1 MAPVDCV
8 SSPARFLSVRATAFT
23 LVENLHFAPIYT
35 VSSILLRTLPKMADT
50 KAHAVAESVFARN
63 RRRETEINEAL
74 VQEAAR
80 HEAAVKNMRRLRA
93 LRLARESKLNNEQ
106 PVH

>member
-8 SSPARFLSVRATAFT
+8 SSPARFLSVRTTAFT

-35 VSSILLRTLPKMADT
+35 VSSILLRTLPDT
-50 KAHAVAESVFARN
+50 KVHAVAESVFARN